1 MSASMA
7 IPSSSSASNSTS
19 TAVNHASAV
28 PPYISLQ
35 EVIEPQ
41 EGVTGLI
48 ITDHNGLLITCKYKS
63 IYFFLEEKQRRICSF
78 FFLFFFSG
86 SCLLNCFCNLSLFLG
101 HDWFFFW
108 EGYIF
113 AFHHCFFDIYIY
125 THLLTLLVIVII
137 IPYSFYTAKGDLCE
151 DTSAASRRAA
161 GHFVQAV
168 KTASTLSESGA
179 EHVTVTIDCA
189 PAESTTDPT
198 TGKLKARQIV
208 LTKTSDFYLAVSS
221 AEKN

>member
-1 MSASMA
+1 MA
-7 IPSSSSASNSTS
+7 IPSSSSASTS
-19 TAVNHASAV
+19 TAVTHASSV

-48 ITDHNGLLITCKYKS
+48 ITDHNGLLITS
-63 IYFFLEEKQRRICSF
+63 
-78 FFLFFFSG
+78 
-86 SCLLNCFCNLSLFLG
+86 
-101 HDWFFFW
+101 
-108 EGYIF
+108 
-113 AFHHCFFDIYIY
+113 
-125 THLLTLLVIVII
+125 
-137 IPYSFYTAKGDLCE
+137 KGDLCE

-168 KTASTLSESGA
+168 KTASTLSDSGA

-189 PAESTTDPT
+189 PAESTTEPT
-198 TGKLKARQIV
+198 TGKRKARQIV